1 MSQRHKITR
10 REFLSISAVA
20 AAGAVAT
27 ACCPSVETPQ
37 PTAPKVEPTTVPPTK
52 KPAETAVPPTAV
64 PTPKGFG
71 EAPMLADM
79 VASGDLPPVDERLP
93 KNPWVCAVQE
103 GIGNYGGYM
112 RRGFKGISDRWGCRK
127 FNDRK
132 LVTFSTDL
140 QTIPRLCESWE
151 LSDDAKTWTWH
162 LREGTKWSDG
172 VDFTSADYMWHYANY
187 MSNEELNPT
196 FNRNWSTK
204 DADGEWHPVE
214 FEAPDDYTIV
224 MKFNDPYP
232 LFHISF
238 CARDWED
245 PVCPQFMK
253 QFHMDLTDDK
263 AALEQMIADDGV
275 ESWMD
280 VFKNRMAPGE
290 SLGEESP
297 AVCPWLPV
305 NRMYDEVFVMQR
317 NPYFYGVDPEGNQL
331 PYLDH
336 IQFRLFDATD
346 VLNLRIIGGEIDF
359 QNRHI
364 SMADYTL
371 YKENEEAGDYHII
384 MGFKSSHVAMQ
395 VNHTCKEPNLRE
407 FFGNRNCR
415 IAMSLAANRDE
426 INELVYSGIYTP
438 RQYSPL
444 EVSPDY
450 YEKLSNAYIE
460 YDPETANAMLDAEGY
475 DQRDADGFRMFK
487 DGSGPISF
495 VIESSAGAGSVD
507 EDAIE
512 LYISQLADV
521 GIKAQHLDEERS
533 LYTEHYTANDI
544 EAAWWGGDRTII
556 PLAAPIIF
564 IGTQPDR
571 PWCPAWSFY
580 RTDPTNA
587 NMEEP
592 PEGHWIWEIW
602 RIWDEEVAKEP
613 NEEKQ
618 HAAFRKILDI
628 WATELPYIGL
638 LGKEPGPVITKNGF
652 KGYPAGIAIDDV
664 VSDEHL
670 AQTEQYYW
678 ENPEEHMLEM

>member
-1 MSQRHKITR
+1 
-10 REFLSISAVA
+10 
-20 AAGAVAT
+20 
-27 ACCPSVETPQ
+27 
-37 PTAPKVEPTTVPPTK
+37 
-52 KPAETAVPPTAV
+52 
-64 PTPKGFG
+64 
-71 EAPMLADM
+71 MLADL
-79 VASGDLPPVDERLP
+79 VAQGSLPPVEERLP
-93 KNPWVCAVQE
+93 KNPWVYPPND
-103 GIGNYGGYM
+103 GIGNFGGYM
-112 RRGFKGISDRWGCRK
+112 RRAFKGVSDRWGCRK

-132 LVTFSTDL
+132 LVTYSTDL

-172 VDFTSADYMWHYANY
+172 VEFTSADYMWHYENY
-187 MSNEELNPT
+187 MANTELNPT

-204 DADGEWHPVE
+204 GADGEWHPVV
-214 FEAPDDYTIV
+214 FEAPDAYTVV
-224 MKFNDPYP
+224 MKFHDPYP

-297 AVCPWLPV
+297 SVCPWLPV

-317 NPYFYGVDPEGNQL
+317 NPYFYGVDPEGNQY

-336 IQFRLFDATD
+336 IQFRLFDAPD
-346 VLNLRIIGGEIDF
+346 VLNLRIVGGEIDF

-371 YKENEEAGDYHII
+371 FKENEGAGDYHII

-407 FFGNRNCR
+407 FFGNRNVR
-415 IAMSLAANRDE
+415 IAMSLAANREE
-426 INELVYSGIYTP
+426 INELVYSGMYTP

-460 YDPETANAMLDAEGY
+460 YDPDTANAMLDAEGY

-512 LYISQLADV
+512 LYIAQLAKV
-521 GIKAQHLDEERS
+521 GIKAQHLSEERS
-533 LYTEHYTANDI
+533 LYTEHYLANEI

-613 NEEKQ
+613 DEAKQ

-638 LGKEPGPVITKNGF
+638 LGKEPGPVIVKNGF
-652 KGYPAGIAIDDV
+652 RGYPAGIAIDDV

-670 AQTEQYYW
+670 AQTETYYW
-678 ENPEEHMLEM
+678 ENPEEHVLEM